1 VACAPPFYA
10 RRIVLKRIKKSQF
23 AEYHKITVIESGT
36 FEEIYPFTG
45 QKMIRPKVHLELVIP
60 LTLLVIALVGLACWG
75 ILELLA
81 LFDWYQDFSMP
92 WWLQFLLLY
101 ALSAC
106 LTLLLCAK
114 WIVIYC
120 IRLYQRFACYEVRSK
135 CVFIP
140 NCSEY
145 MILAIKKYGLIKG
158 IKKGKDRFKRC
169 KEPNG
174 GEDYP

>member
-1 VACAPPFYA
+1 M
-10 RRIVLKRIKKSQF
+10 KKIKKSQF
-23 AEYHKITVIESGT
+23 AEYHKITIIESGS

-60 LTLLVIALVGLACWG
+60 LTLLIVALVGLACWG

-81 LFDWYQDFSMP
+81 LFDWYQDFPMP
-92 WWLQFLLLY
+92 WGLQFALLY
-101 ALSAC
+101 VLGVI
-106 LTLLLCAK
+106 LTLVLSLK

-120 IRLYQRFACYEVRSK
+120 IRIYQRFAPYEVRSK

-158 IKKGKDRFKRC
+158 IKKGQERFKRC
-169 KEPNG
+169 DADHG